1 MKKIKLMSLLLAS
14 LLIGACGSDDSD
26 GGPAGPTVT
35 ETELTQTPQW
45 QIDWSNNQERPNWT
59 EPSATAYENW
69 TFLMIQVEETLQP
82 YVSDGDQIALFVNDE
97 LRGLAK
103 PAVGLDGTLSQPA
116 TFVMKAYGNETGAER
131 VPVKLSY
138 YCQKLKHIFTL
149 TDDIK
154 FDSEETTGLYE
165 DFIPRFTEG
174 AAKYT
179 VRKQVEVESILKNA
193 GITPTAGNL
202 IGAFA
207 GEECRGVATIS
218 STGSTN
224 MLVLGRTAG
233 EAITLR
239 YYDGEN
245 KRLYAIAQALNL

>member
-26 GGPAGPTVT
+26 GGPAVT
-35 ETELTQTPQW
+35 ETELTNTPQW
-45 QIDWSNNQERPNWT
+45 QIDWSNNQERPSWT
-59 EPSATAYENW
+59 EPDATAYENW
-69 TFLMIQVEETLQP
+69 TFLMIQIEETLQP
-82 YVSDGDQIALFVNDE
+82 YVSEGDQMALFVNDE
-97 LRGLAK
+97 LRGLAH
-103 PAVGLDGTLSQPA
+103 PAVGLDGMLTQPA

-131 VPVKLSY
+131 VPVKQSY

-149 TDDIK
+149 TDNIK
-154 FDSEETTGLYE
+154 FDSEETTGLEE
-165 DFIPRFTEG
+165 DFIPSFTEG

-193 GITPTAGNL
+193 GITPSAGYL
-202 IGAFA
+202 VGAFA

-233 EAITLR
+233 EQITLR
-239 YYDGEN
+239 YYDAEN
-245 KRLYAIAQALNL
+245 KRLYTIANALNL